1 MNNVTWNAKEYG
13 KNFSFVAH
21 YGEALL
27 DMIVNVNQ
35 KVSHLL
41 TNF

>member
-1 MNNVTWNAKEYG
+1 MVEKINGPKDLKKLN
-13 KNFSFVAH
+13 
-21 YGEALL
+21 
-27 DMIVNVNQ
+27 VNVNQ

>member
-1 MNNVTWNAKEYG
+1 MTPM
-13 KNFSFVAH
+13 
-21 YGEALL
+21 ALAL
-27 DMIVNVNQ
+27 GILAITIICFIWEPFPIVNVNQ

>member
-1 MNNVTWNAKEYG
+1 MLLFLERFQKSIYG
-13 KNFSFVAH
+13 YYNI
-21 YGEALL
+21 LN
-27 DMIVNVNQ
+27 VNVNQ